1 MAFEEFFN
9 PDGIFAEDEVYV
21 LRRLQEEDKEPFM
34 QLLVD
39 ISDIKDAYNNRDFY
53 EYSWVSS
60 LNDEE
65 VLNLSLLE
73 RESGSYLGYLTVRDP
88 YSENP
93 ELGCDIVKEF
103 RRKGIAYQAIQL
115 LIRRMKDLK
124 GTRVFKI
131 KAYVDNVASL
141 NLIRKLDGVEVG
153 REDNEFISILSK
165 SQEMIG
171 GTLPEEDDGPNQEV
185 IKEFADRYFR
195 VFEIRI

>member
-1 MAFEEFFN
+1 M
-9 PDGIFAEDEVYV
+9 
-21 LRRLQEEDKEPFM
+21 
-34 QLLVD
+34 
-39 ISDIKDAYNNRDFY
+39 
-53 EYSWVSS
+53 
-60 LNDEE
+60 
-65 VLNLSLLE
+65 SLLE

-165 SQEMIG
+165 SREMIG